1 MNERTRL
8 PNRRPHITVPISWWS
23 GDGSEKNYFCTVG
36 LYHDGTPGEIF
47 ANGDHEGSQIDGMLS
62 DACILISLALQH
74 KVDPKVL
81 AHSMVRV
88 PGIGDD
94 PLGVATYPASPIGA
108 IVDALVK
115 ISGDGNGEG
124 VKKSIRT

>member
-8 PNRRPHITVPISWWS
+8 PNRRHSITVPISWRA
-23 GDGSEKNYFCTVG
+23 GDGSDKNYFCTVG
-36 LYHDGTPGEIF
+36 FFEDGTPGEIF

-81 AHSMVRV
+81 AHSMIRV

-94 PLGVATYPASPIGA
+94 PLGTATYPASPIGA
-108 IVDALVK
+108 IVDALVNLSK
-115 ISGDGNGEG
+115 D
-124 VKKSIRT
+124 VA